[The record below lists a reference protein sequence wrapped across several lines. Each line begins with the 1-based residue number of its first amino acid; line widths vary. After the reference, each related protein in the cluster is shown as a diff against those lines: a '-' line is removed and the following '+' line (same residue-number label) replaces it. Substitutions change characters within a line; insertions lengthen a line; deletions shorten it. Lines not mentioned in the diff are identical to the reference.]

1 MLERQ
6 ATSVAGARPA
16 LSPTGEPTLSTVLSG
31 GRDPAHAGCST
42 GDRPGVPVEG
52 RPLAAIYARVSSEKQ
67 EQEQTVASQLEA
79 LYQAVAARGY
89 VLTAELVFVDEGY
102 SGARLDRPGLERL
115 RDVVAAGTVAAV
127 LVYAPDRLARHY
139 AYQVVIIEELTRA
152 GCAVIFLNHAFGES
166 PEEQMLL
173 QVQGVFAEYE
183 RALMAERTR
192 RGRLFAA
199 RQGRVNWGGNPPYGY
214 RY

>member
-1 MLERQ
+1 MGQ
-6 ATSVAGARPA
+6 YI
-16 LSPTGEPTLSTVLSG
+16 GE
-31 GRDPAHAGCST
+31 
-42 GDRPGVPVEG
+42 
-52 RPLAAIYARVSSEKQ
+52 Q

-79 LYQAVAARGY
+79 LYQAAALRGY
-89 VLTAELVFVDEGY
+89 ALTAELVFVDEGY

-115 RDVVAAGTVAAV
+115 RDVAAAGTVAAV
-127 LVYAPDRLARHY
+127 LVYAPDRLAHHY

-173 QVQGVFAEYE
+173 QMQGVFAEYE

-199 RQGRVNWGGNPPYGY
+199 RQGRVNGGGHPPYGY
-214 RY
+214 

>member
-6 ATSVAGARPA
+6 ATSVAGAQPA
-16 LSPTGEPTLSTVLSG
+16 LSPAGEPTSPNVLRG
-31 GRDPAHAGCST
+31 GRDPTHAGCPT
-42 GDRPGVPVEG
+42 GDRPGVPVVG

-67 EQEQTVASQLEA
+67 EQEQTVASQLDA
-79 LYQAVAARGY
+79 LYHAVAARGY

-115 RDVVAAGTVAAV
+115 HDVAATGTVAAV

-166 PEEQMLL
+166 PEEQILL

-199 RQGRVNWGGNPPYGY
+199 RQGRVNWGGNPPYG
-214 RY
+214 

>member
-6 ATSVAGARPA
+6 ATRVAGARPA

-89 VLTAELVFVDEGY
+89 VLTAGLVFVDEGY

-139 AYQVVIIEELTRA
+139 AYQVVIIEE
-152 GCAVIFLNHAFGES
+152 
-166 PEEQMLL
+166 
-173 QVQGVFAEYE
+173 
-183 RALMAERTR
+183 
-192 RGRLFAA
+192 
-199 RQGRVNWGGNPPYGY
+199 
-214 RY
+214 

>member
-1 MLERQ
+1 M
-6 ATSVAGARPA
+6 
-16 LSPTGEPTLSTVLSG
+16 
-31 GRDPAHAGCST
+31 
-42 GDRPGVPVEG
+42 
-52 RPLAAIYARVSSEKQ
+52 
-67 EQEQTVASQLEA
+67 ASQLDA
-79 LYQAVAARGY
+79 LYPAVAARGY

-115 RDVVAAGTVAAV
+115 RDVAAAGTVAAV

-214 RY
+214 RYLGL